1 MHAKQED
8 KMAGASD
15 IMKLAGLNG
24 LSPLSNAQSLSHT
37 TKFKALDGYKDSLL
51 AAGTEE
57 ANATS
62 FDALLQSAMNMVK
75 ETNDYTNEAAEA
87 ELAYAMGINNS
98 TADLQVA
105 QMKANI
111 SLQYTVAVRNAV
123 MDAYKEIM
131 QMQF

>member
-1 MHAKQED
+1 
-8 KMAGASD
+8 MASASD
-15 IMKLAGLNG
+15 IMKISGLNG
-24 LSPLSNAQSLSHT
+24 LSPLTSAQSVANP
-37 TKFKALDGYKDSLL
+37 TKLKTLDGYKDSILKAL
-51 AAGTEE
+51 PEDET
-57 ANATS
+57 ATT
-62 FDALLQSAMNMVK
+62 FDTLLQSAMTMVK
-75 ETNDYTNEAAEA
+75 ETNEYTNEAAEA

-123 MDAYKEIM
+123 MEAYKEIM